1 MSSTFGE
8 LSVTNDV
15 PSHHLLM
22 VLGALNAH
30 LSKVDSERDMIHDGR
45 YYHQRTNHN
54 GNLLKECCL
63 EANNHRFETKKS
75 MQPALT

>member
-15 PSHHLLM
+15 PSHHFLM

-30 LSKVDSERDMIHDGR
+30 LSKVDSERDMIHDGTT
-45 YYHQRTNHN
+45 TNVPTTM
-54 GNLLKECCL
+54 GIC
-63 EANNHRFETKKS
+63 
-75 MQPALT
+75 